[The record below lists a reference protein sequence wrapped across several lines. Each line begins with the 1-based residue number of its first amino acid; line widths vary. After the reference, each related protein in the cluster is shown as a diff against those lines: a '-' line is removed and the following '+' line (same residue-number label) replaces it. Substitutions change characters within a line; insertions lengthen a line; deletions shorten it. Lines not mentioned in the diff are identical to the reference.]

1 MQFERQLTE
10 VGGSTM
16 LVIPADLCKYLDLN
30 PRDEIIVQD
39 DEGKHGK
46 FISFWKKKDEVQNKK
61 E

>member
-16 LVIPADLCKYLDLN
+16 LVIPADLCKYLDLK
-30 PRDEIIVQD
+30 PRDEVIVQD
-39 DEGKHGK
+39 DKGKKGL
-46 FISFWKKKDEVQNKK
+46 FISFWKKKVE